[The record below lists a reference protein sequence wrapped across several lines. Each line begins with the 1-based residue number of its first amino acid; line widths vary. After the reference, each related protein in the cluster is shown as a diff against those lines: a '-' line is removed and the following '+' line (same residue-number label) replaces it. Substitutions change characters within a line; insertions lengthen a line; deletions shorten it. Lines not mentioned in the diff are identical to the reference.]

1 MIFIFIFMDPMF
13 CVPRISNTCNFSICD
28 ANIII
33 LVLNKKQCFAIIKK
47 KHSTWQHIIKKNQ
60 QTNKSVLM
68 QFPSN
73 KENNIK
79 LLLIHSWWDKYLSPF
94 SHLTRVQAGLKP
106 ESDTLNWCVFLFLPP
121 KMHKTYIFTS
131 CHLVVT
137 PVRLLN
143 SKVREKTR

>member
-1 MIFIFIFMDPMF
+1 MQWSLFLFSWTLRFAYPASLIH
-13 CVPRISNTCNFSICD
+13 VISQSVMQK
-28 ANIII
+28 

-47 KHSTWQHIIKKNQ
+47 KHSTWQHIIKKTQ

-94 SHLTRVQAGLKP
+94 FHLTRVQAGLKP

-121 KMHKTYIFTS
+121 KMHKTYLFTS